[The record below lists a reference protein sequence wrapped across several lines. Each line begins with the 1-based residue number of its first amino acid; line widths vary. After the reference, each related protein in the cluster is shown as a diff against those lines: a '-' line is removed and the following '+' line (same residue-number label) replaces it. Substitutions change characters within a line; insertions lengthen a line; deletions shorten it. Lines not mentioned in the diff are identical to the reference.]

1 VDPARRVQRCLAT
14 IVAACAALV
23 LLPSTANAATFIGL
37 ASGRKYMLAVE
48 QRGRAVRGTPVL
60 IVLHGMYNTSTT
72 VMKQSGFNA
81 VGSQM
86 GWSVVY
92 GESPTKSWNAGRCC
106 GGAVQ
111 NNVDD
116 VGYLVDV
123 VKSMR
128 SRGHYGPVY
137 LAGFSNGGMMA
148 LRAGCEK
155 PLVFSKVASV
165 SGTLVAPCASG
176 LRHARHIHGTKD
188 TVVPYYGGWSNY
200 CKTQFDP
207 VEQEQVGPSI
217 DYQLVPVAGGVHA
230 WPPTATPYL
239 RDFFAGR
246 ATTTPVTRGGTPIN
260 G

>member
-1 VDPARRVQRCLAT
+1 
-14 IVAACAALV
+14 
-23 LLPSTANAATFIGL
+23 
-37 ASGRKYMLAVE
+37 
-48 QRGRAVRGTPVL
+48 
-60 IVLHGMYNTSTT
+60 
-72 VMKQSGFNA
+72 MKQSGFNT

-92 GESPTKSWNAGRCC
+92 AESPTKSWNAGRCC
-106 GGAVQ
+106 GTASQ

-128 SRGHYGPVY
+128 SRGHQGPVY

-165 SGTLVAPCASG
+165 AGTLIAPCANG
-176 LRHARHIHGTKD
+176 LRSARHIHGTSD

-200 CKTQFDP
+200 CKADFDP
-207 VEQEQVGPSI
+207 VEQERLGPSL
-217 DYQLVPVAGGVHA
+217 DYRIVPVSGGTHA
-230 WPPTATPYL
+230 WPPSATPYL

-246 ATTTPVTRGGTPIN
+246 ATTTPVTRGGTPTN